1 LAPDG
6 PAEPPPNAAF
16 TSNRTAIAFSGLPIP
31 TPNSPRI
38 SSTKYR
44 HFWHQNQ
51 GNPEARLKKLKVR
64 QQRAQARA
72 RTVAHR
78 TMRRE
83 ETRRKILVGAVVLA
97 RVEQGLLEES
107 VLRGW
112 LEGAVERAEDRALF
126 GLPEK

>member
-1 LAPDG
+1 VASKIND
-6 PAEPPPNAAF
+6 
-16 TSNRTAIAFSGLPIP
+16 
-31 TPNSPRI
+31 RI
-38 SSTKYR
+38 ESL
-44 HFWHQNQ
+44 
-51 GNPEARLKKLKVR
+51 EARLKKLKVR

-83 ETRRKILVGAVVLA
+83 ETRRKILVGAIVLA

-126 GLPEK
+126 GLGVR